1 MSDGG
6 DTPRGIIRDETG
18 TQRTLGYVLDVG
30 QGDGRA
36 RCVLTLDDRHT
47 NRHGVL
53 HGGLVSVM
61 LDNAMGATGSLAVDD
76 SGIYPMLTISM
87 STNFLA
93 SANVG
98 DTLTATGWI
107 TGGGR
112 KIKFIDGE
120 IRDGDDTLIATGSG
134 VFKPVPRER
143 MS

>member
-1 MSDGG
+1 MTDAPG
-6 DTPRGIIRDETG
+6 TIRDETG

-36 RCVLTLDDRHT
+36 RCVLTLDERHT

-76 SGIYPMLTISM
+76 SGLYPMLTISM
-87 STNFLA
+87 TTNFLA
-93 SANVG
+93 SARVG
-98 DTLTATGWI
+98 DTLTATGWV

-112 KIKFIDGE
+112 RIKFIDGE
-120 IRDGDDTLIATGSG
+120 IRDAGGTVIATATG
-134 VFKPVPRER
+134 VFKPLPKER
-143 MS
+143 MA